1 MCDKTKHSKHQSY
14 FGRRDTLLHWLKQHQ
29 NVPSFPLSILFCL
42 LLAFFFRQEKKG
54 RKKRAIFPMFDMS
67 ILYCEKDNKKSRRD
81 EQNRLLTN
89 RFIIFYFANFSM
101 DPLEELSEL
110 LELLGLSES

>member
-1 MCDKTKHSKHQSY
+1 
-14 FGRRDTLLHWLKQHQ
+14 
-29 NVPSFPLSILFCL
+29 
-42 LLAFFFRQEKKG
+42 
-54 RKKRAIFPMFDMS
+54 MFDMS

-89 RFIIFYFANFSM
+89 QIIIFYFANFSM

>member
-1 MCDKTKHSKHQSY
+1 
-14 FGRRDTLLHWLKQHQ
+14 
-29 NVPSFPLSILFCL
+29 
-42 LLAFFFRQEKKG
+42 
-54 RKKRAIFPMFDMS
+54 MFDMS

-89 RFIIFYFANFSM
+89 QIIIFYFANFSM

-110 LELLGLSES
+110 LELLGLSEL